1 VRYPF
6 LSLPL
11 IRSRT
16 RVLAITLG
24 LGLVAAA
31 VPGLRLRGEARVLL
45 RGAGVALER
54 VDEALVPHGDR
65 LDADEGDLML
75 SDGAIQVVVGASSEP
90 RDRRLE
96 YGSILDVTG
105 PGFSDD
111 ALGSIRTVL
120 AVGGRRASL
129 ATLRVEAVGGK
140 GPPRIR
146 VTAQDPAN
154 LVSIVSDVKLRA
166 KKETIEITTEAFNRG
181 ARAVSIR
188 LGDDVAWPGVAT
200 FVPGYGEVDGDGR
213 KSVTWLGRRGVLSYG
228 LVFPDAPA
236 DVEFQ
241 ANQPDSAQTCWGR
254 VVELPPGAS
263 TVYRR
268 VLVATH
274 HGVSEVARIAAALTG
289 QPIGHVSGVLTPAPS
304 WAIVTAVASDGTI
317 AMKESSRDDGG
328 FDLALP
334 PGRFTLVLQTPGGW
348 DETVVHV
355 RAGSEPTIVRFVAP
369 QAERLDF
376 RITGADGL
384 PIPARL
390 MVMGIDGT
398 PDPRFASMP
407 HVSAAGNEVHS
418 VSGEG
423 HVDIPPGRYRVTAS
437 RGVEWSV
444 AEKTIDVKPEQGIAL
459 RIALSHDVP
468 TPGWISADLHLHA
481 RPSGDSELPLDDRVA
496 SLVAAGV
503 EFAVATDHNHVT
515 DYDPTIDALAVHPL
529 LSAARGVEVT
539 THSWGH
545 FNAYPLP
552 PGSPAPPYVGDP
564 AEIFAGVRKLA
575 PEAVIQVNHPWMPG
589 WGYFHRSALN
599 ERTGVHWKKQFS
611 FDFDLIEVAN
621 GYELGKVDIIG
632 RNLHRYF
639 DLLELGRR
647 YTAVGSSDS
656 HKLTNEWAGYP
667 RTYVRVADDRPGH
680 ASPEEIA
687 TALRGGHAIVSLG
700 PFIDAHVGTSG
711 PGDTVQTAP
720 GTLPLDLTVRAADWV
735 KVSRLDVVVNGET
748 IESFDVTDVD
758 RRGSVSFARTVDV
771 AVTHDAWIVVVATG
785 ERPLEPVLPGKHV
798 SAFAFTNPI
807 WVNVGRPEPEPGHP
821 ASRPSPRR
829 RGVRPEPPAIEVPDP
844 GEDDE
849 TALSPDASPGEP
861 ALPDMPDMPDMPG
874 MPGHAPDGGRATE

>member
-1 VRYPF
+1 
-6 LSLPL
+6 
-11 IRSRT
+11 
-16 RVLAITLG
+16 VLF
-24 LGLVAAA
+24 
-31 VPGLRLRGEARVLL
+31 

-65 LDADEGDLML
+65 LDADEGDFML
-75 SDGAIQVVVGASSEP
+75 SDGVTQVVVGATAEA
-90 RDRRLE
+90 RDRLLE
-96 YGSILDVTG
+96 YGAILDVTG

-111 ALGSIRTVL
+111 ALGSMRTVL
-120 AVGGRRASL
+120 AVGGHRVSL
-129 ATLRVEAVGGK
+129 TTLKVEAVGGK
-140 GPPRIR
+140 GAPRIR
-146 VTAQDPAN
+146 VTSQDPASM
-154 LVSIVSDVKLRA
+154 VSVISDVKLRA
-166 KKETIEITTEAFNRG
+166 KKETVEITTEVFNRG
-181 ARAVSIR
+181 PRAVSVR

-200 FVPGYGEVDGDGR
+200 FVPGYGEVEGDGR
-213 KSVTWLGRRGVLSYG
+213 KSVTWIGRRGVLSYG
-228 LVFPDAPA
+228 LVFPEAPA

-241 ANQPDSAQTCWGR
+241 ASKPDAAQTCWGR
-254 VVELPPGAS
+254 VVDLAPGAS
-263 TVYRR
+263 AVHRR

-274 HGVSEVARIAAALTG
+274 HGVSEVARVAASLTG
-289 QPIGHVSGVLTPAPS
+289 KPIGRVSGVLAPAPA
-304 WAIVTAVASDGTI
+304 WAIVTAISSDGTI
-317 AMKESSRDDGG
+317 AIRENSRDDGG

-348 DETVVHV
+348 DETVVQV
-355 RAGSEPTIVRFVAP
+355 KGGPAPTNVRFVVP

-390 MVMGIDGT
+390 MVVGVDGT

-407 HVSAAGNEVHS
+407 RVSAAGNEVHS
-418 VSGEG
+418 LSGEG
-423 HVDIPPGRYRVTAS
+423 HVDIPPGRYHVTVS
-437 RGVEWSV
+437 RGIEWSV
-444 AEKTIDVKPEQGIAL
+444 AEKTIEVKPEQGIAL
-459 RIALSHDVP
+459 RIALSQDVP

-515 DYDPTIDALAVHPL
+515 DYGPIIEEQSLHPL

-539 THSWGH
+539 TRAWGH

-552 PGSPAPPYVGDP
+552 LGALPPPHVGDP
-564 AEIFAGVRKLA
+564 GEIFAGVRKIA
-575 PEAVIQVNHPWMPG
+575 PNAVIQVNHPWMPG
-589 WGYFHRSALN
+589 WGYFHRSVLN
-599 ERTGVHWKKQFS
+599 ERTGAHWKKAFS

-639 DLLELGRR
+639 ELLELGRR

-667 RTYVRVADDRPGH
+667 RTYVRVTDDRPGH

-687 TALRGGHAIVSLG
+687 AALRDGHAIVSLG

-720 GTLPLDLTVRAADWV
+720 GTLPLDVTVRAADWV
-735 KVSRLDVVVNGET
+735 KINRLDVVVDGET
-748 IESFDVTDVD
+748 TESFDVTDAD
-758 RRGSVSFARTVDV
+758 RRGNVSFARTVDV
-771 AVTHDAWIVVVATG
+771 PVTHDAWMVVVATG
-785 ERPLEPVLPGKHV
+785 DRPLESVLPGKHV

-807 WVNVGRPEPEPGHP
+807 WVNVGRPEAPPGHP

-829 RGVRPEPPAIEVPDP
+829 RGVRPEPPSIEVPDTDE
-844 GEDDE
+844 EDE
-849 TALSPDASPGEP
+849 STNAPDASPGGATDTRGPSPEEP
-861 ALPDMPDMPDMPG
+861 PKPPEVHEMPDLPDLPELPERTTD
-874 MPGHAPDGGRATE
+874 AGRAAP

>member
-1 VRYPF
+1 M
-6 LSLPL
+6 
-11 IRSRT
+11 IRSRA

-24 LGLVAAA
+24 VVLLAAA
-31 VPGLRLRGEARVLL
+31 VPGLRLRGEAHVLL
-45 RGAGVALER
+45 RGAGVSLEE

-75 SDGAIQVVVGASSEP
+75 SDGTTQVVVGASSEP
-90 RDRRLE
+90 RDRRQE

-105 PGFSDD
+105 PGFADD
-111 ALGSIRTVL
+111 ALGSMRTVL
-120 AVGGRRASL
+120 AVAGRRTVL
-129 ATLRVEAVGGK
+129 ATDRVEAVGGQ

-146 VTAQDPAN
+146 ITAHDSTN
-154 LVSIVSDVKLRA
+154 LVSVVSEVLLRA
-166 KKETIEITTEAFNRG
+166 KKETVEIATEALNRG
-181 ARAVSIR
+181 TRPVSVR
-188 LGDDVAWPGVAT
+188 LGDEVVWPGVAT
-200 FVPGYGEVDGDGR
+200 FVPGYGDVEGDGR

-241 ANQPDSAQTCWGR
+241 ANRSDSAQTCWGR
-254 VVELPPGAS
+254 VVELPPGGKV
-263 TVYRR
+263 VYRR

-274 HGVSEVARIAAALTG
+274 RGISEVARVAAALTR
-289 QPIGHVSGVLTPAPS
+289 QPIGRVSGVLAPAPA
-304 WAIVTAVASDGTI
+304 WAIVTAIASDGTI
-317 AMKESSRDDGG
+317 AMKENSRDDGG

-348 DETVVHV
+348 DESVVV
-355 RAGSEPTIVRFVAP
+355 VKSGTAPTIARLVAP

-376 RITGADGL
+376 RITDTEGL
-384 PIPARL
+384 PIPGRL
-390 MVMGIDGT
+390 VVAGVDGT

-407 HVSAAGNEVHS
+407 KVSAAGNEVHS

-423 HVDIPPGRYRVTAS
+423 HVDIPRGHYRVTVS
-437 RGVEWSV
+437 RGTEWSIS
-444 AEKTIDVKPEQGIAL
+444 EKTIDVKPEQGVAL
-459 RIALSHDVP
+459 RVALSHDLP

-515 DYDPTIDALAVHPL
+515 DYNPTIDLLGAHPL
-529 LSAARGVEVT
+529 LSATPGVEVT
-539 THSWGH
+539 TRLWGH

-552 PGSPAPPYVGDP
+552 PKAPAPPHAGDP
-564 AEIFAGVRKLA
+564 AEIFSAIRKLA
-575 PEAVIQVNHPWMPG
+575 PDAVIQVNHPWMPG

-599 ERTGVHWKKQFS
+599 EHTGAHWKKQFS

-632 RNLHRYF
+632 RNLRRYF
-639 DLLELGRR
+639 DLLALGRR

-680 ASPEEIA
+680 ASADEIA
-687 TALRGGHAIVSLG
+687 TALRGGHAVVSLG

-711 PGDTVQTAP
+711 PGDTTKTAP
-720 GTLPLDLTVRAADWV
+720 GTLPLDISVRAADWV
-735 KVSRLDVVVNGET
+735 KVNRVDVVVSGET
-748 IESFDVTDVD
+748 VESFDVTDD
-758 RRGSVSFARTVDV
+758 ERSGSVSFARTVDIS
-771 AVTHDAWIVVVATG
+771 VTHDAWIVVVATG
-785 ERPLEPVLPGKHV
+785 ERPLEQVLPEKHV

-807 WVNVGRPEPEPGHP
+807 WVNVGRPEPAPDRSGST
-821 ASRPSPRR
+821 APRR
-829 RGVRPEPPAIEVPDP
+829 RRRALPEPPPIAVEVPDL
-844 GEDDE
+844 GEDEAVSD
-849 TALSPDASPGEP
+849 AGASPGEP
-861 ALPDMPDMPDMPG
+861 AAETTQPT
-874 MPGHAPDGGRATE
+874 AEDGGAATE